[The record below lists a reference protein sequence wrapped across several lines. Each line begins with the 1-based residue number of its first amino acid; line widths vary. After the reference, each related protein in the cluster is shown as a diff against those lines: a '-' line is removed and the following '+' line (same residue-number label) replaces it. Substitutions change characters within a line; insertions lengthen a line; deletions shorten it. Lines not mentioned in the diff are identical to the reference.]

1 MILFHHNFPSSAVV
15 FTKTIQKYRQPPTPS
30 FLPRAK
36 RFAASTCN
44 SLLTEWGHDETALSE
59 SDFICMN
66 LRKHTSTRSES
77 HHVKVVRE
85 RYLYLGAMPSSI
97 STHSNYLYP
106 FYCSSFIFF
115 RSLREMVR
123 FLQSLLVLGLA
134 ARFAWA
140 SPQVLTDSDAL
151 VKQRALAPGDQ
162 YVFATC
168 PRYVVV

>member
-1 MILFHHNFPSSAVV
+1 
-15 FTKTIQKYRQPPTPS
+15 
-30 FLPRAK
+30 
-36 RFAASTCN
+36 
-44 SLLTEWGHDETALSE
+44 
-59 SDFICMN
+59 
-66 LRKHTSTRSES
+66 
-77 HHVKVVRE
+77 
-85 RYLYLGAMPSSI
+85 
-97 STHSNYLYP
+97 
-106 FYCSSFIFF
+106 
-115 RSLREMVR
+115 MVR